1 MNLLLIWQIKL
12 ETKMAMRR
20 WAHKGEEE
28 DSEYKTIIRSILLE
42 YLKIRKYTLNKASLS
57 RMQMD
62 IQQFFDDYII
72 QEEIVHISL
81 LNTNDWEKWRNAS
94 MKRKVTVRLS
104 ISEQIFVV
112 PMHSDYEIETFYRG

>member
-1 MNLLLIWQIKL
+1 
-12 ETKMAMRR
+12 MRR
-20 WAHKGEEE
+20 WAHKGEEK
-28 DSEYKTIIRSILLE
+28 DNTFKGVLRSILMGFLD
-42 YLKIRKYTLNKASLS
+42 INKYTVSRASLS